1 MEEIRM
7 ERTFVAI
14 KPDGVKRGLIGNI
27 IRRIEHKGYKIVG
40 LKMLQ
45 PTLEIAEQHYAEHKG
60 KPFYQ
65 SLIDYITSG
74 PIVAM
79 VVEGKNVIEG
89 MRHMMGSTVPNTAE
103 VGTIRADFAQTK
115 ECNTIHGSDSTASA
129 SREIAI
135 YFQPEELCENWK
147 TMMEYVWENCN
158 ISEE

>member
-1 MEEIRM
+1 M

-27 IRRIEHKGYKIVG
+27 IRRIEHKGYKIVA

-74 PIVAM
+74 PIVAI

-89 MRHMMGSTVPNTAE
+89 MRHMMGSTVPNDAQ
-103 VGTIRADFAQTK
+103 VGTIRADFSQTK
-115 ECNTIHGSDSTASA
+115 EFNTIHGSDSLASA
-129 SREIAI
+129 EREIAI
-135 YFQPEELCENWK
+135 YFKPEEFCENWK
-147 TMMEYVWENCN
+147 TMMEYVWESMPNAK
-158 ISEE
+158 